1 MKAKGIIYLVQFRI
15 GSFDDTVFISIF
27 ATFEKKTAQKYK
39 EKFNRIVLEAKKHYL
54 TNDGEL
60 KEKYEN
66 TFIQDI
72 YFEYGEVDRCF
83 VRKIEIR

>member
-1 MKAKGIIYLVQFRI
+1 MEKKEFYVVWYGNGDCEAYQAV
-15 GSFDDTVFISIF
+15 DIF
-27 ATFEKKTAQKYK
+27 ATFNLQTAIDYK
-39 EKFNRIVLEAKKHYL
+39 EKFNRIVSEAKKHYL

-83 VRKIEIR
+83 ISKIEIR